1 VENTLGLPI
10 AHAMAIDIGVLER
23 GVDALGGVDV
33 DVPCPIIDR
42 FLDPRDPSGY
52 RKLDLPAGRA
62 HLDGLTAAMY
72 ARSRHGRS
80 DFSRARRQQAILLG
94 MRHELANPKALL
106 RLPALFN
113 QFEDSIETD
122 LRRVEVLT
130 LTERVLRVD
139 SRHLHGLVLGVEVT
153 TPFQTSDGKAV
164 LRPNRA
170 AIDGALD
177 KLFSAPSPGLPLSGS
192 VCPKADI
199 ALSSG

>member
-1 VENTLGLPI
+1 
-10 AHAMAIDIGVLER
+10 
-23 GVDALGGVDV
+23 
-33 DVPCPIIDR
+33 
-42 FLDPRDPSGY
+42 
-52 RKLDLPAGRA
+52 
-62 HLDGLTAAMY
+62 
-72 ARSRHGRS
+72 
-80 DFSRARRQQAILLG
+80 LG